1 MLAASDIDINLAGLP
16 VSDLDLSL
24 YAWIWFLS
32 SVLPWLWI
40 ASVMVFESTDHGNA
54 PPSKRFV
61 ELVAADRSSREMT
74 KLSCDLHLSSRFR
87 HADMPASTV
96 LAQQPQLTQQTE
108 LHRRY
113 YLELASIHHVI
124 QLDACWQVD
133 RGMLAA
139 APLDLDVEPDI
150 YLDTAVISTTGA
162 TRTDRGQEDPRRQPR
177 IVRCTGIRGRCAQE
191 VDLEAH
197 NSRSHTVLN
206 LFRFVF
212 LILLLTVRNNVSGL
226 GIRGSRPV
234 YQRRYERMVGK
245 ARTRLVVA
253 KR

>member
-113 YLELASIHHVI
+113 YLELASVHHVI
-124 QLDACWQVD
+124 QLDARWQVD
-133 RGMLAA
+133 RGVFTAI
-139 APLDLDVEPDI
+139 PLDTFLEPDI
-150 YLDTAVISTTGA
+150 YFDAAVISTTGA
-162 TRTDRGQEDPRRQPR
+162 IRTNRGQEDPHRQPR
-177 IVRCTGIRGRCAQE
+177 SVRCTGIRGRRAQE
-191 VDLEAH
+191 VHLEAH
-197 NSRSHTVLN
+197 NSRS
-206 LFRFVF
+206 FVF
-212 LILLLTVRNNVSGL
+212 SSLY
-226 GIRGSRPV
+226 PF
-234 YQRRYERMVGK
+234 
-245 ARTRLVVA
+245 
-253 KR
+253 